1 MLKATE
7 SGRDPWL
14 ALLDWRNTPSEQLGK
29 SPAQLMF
36 GRRTGTRLPTADV
49 LLSTPTAAAAQTAL
63 TAAKERQ
70 ASYYDR
76 GARVRPI
83 LPVGQ
88 TVRVRYDENDWRKAE
103 IARVLP
109 HRSYEVRFGDG
120 SVRRRTSRHVR
131 FSSEPPII
139 IRNHSS
145 DADDST
151 AAIAPTQP
159 IAPID
164 TGQQNTCTQQRK
176 QKQSATK
183 PVVIQSAPPVTVTR
197 SGRVVKIPD
206 KLRD

>member
-1 MLKATE
+1 M
-7 SGRDPWL
+7 
-14 ALLDWRNTPSEQLGK
+14 
-29 SPAQLMF
+29 
-36 GRRTGTRLPTADV
+36 
-49 LLSTPTAAAAQTAL
+49 
-63 TAAKERQ
+63 
-70 ASYYDR
+70 
-76 GARVRPI
+76 RPR

-88 TVRVRYDENDWRKAE
+88 TVRVRYDEKDWRKAE

-151 AAIAPTQP
+151 AATAPTQP

-164 TGQQNTCTQQRK
+164 TGQQTLAHSSVNLQLNLLLFSQPL
-176 QKQSATK
+176 QS
-183 PVVIQSAPPVTVTR
+183 
-197 SGRVVKIPD
+197 
-206 KLRD
+206 L